1 MSTMGNR
8 FQLLD
13 RMAPLAGVLAVILW
27 VIGIAFAE
35 SASAPD
41 DDAPASAIAEYF
53 SEESGSILAGSFIFM
68 LGVAAFVWFLGSV
81 RVRYNLTEGTAGRF
95 GTIMFGTGVL
105 TAALAMGMTAPNAAA
120 AFAADNLDRTLE
132 PGAAEA
138 LWIVSDGFFIAAEA
152 SVVAFFLAAGMGALR
167 FGALPRWLAWA
178 SIALAILA
186 VFPWVGWA
194 SFIWGLPLWVLA
206 TSIWMFMSA
215 AAPDRVETRPTAP
228 A

>member
-8 FQLLD
+8 FQMLD
-13 RMAPLAGVLAVILW
+13 RLAPLVGVLAVILW
-27 VIGIAFAE
+27 VIGIGIAE

-41 DDAPASAIAEYF
+41 DDAPAGAIAEYF

-81 RVRYNLTEGTAGRF
+81 RVRYIAEGTAGRF
-95 GTIMFGTGVL
+95 GAIVFGTGIL

-178 SIALAILA
+178 SIALGILA

-194 SFIWGLPLWVLA
+194 AYIWGLPLWVLV
-206 TSIWMFMSA
+206 TSVLMFMSA
-215 AAPDRVETRPTAP
+215 SAPDRVETRPTP